1 MAENNTNT
9 GGTVPPK
16 SPSADGENGPPVTG
30 AAGATTP
37 NNLTFDLWI
46 KISET
51 MNIIRTNLKASI
63 PNKVNEIGKGYTEIS
78 KGFTSLEASLT
89 DLAKSHFACVD
100 EVKKLRTELDLLTG
114 KIDLNEASGN
124 LSSKVE
130 DSTAY
135 KDLCKEI
142 DNSASI
148 TKIPNFKFD
157 KDLKG
162 GKDISNAAKTILN
175 TKEIDI
181 SKTNGL
187 FALAKETNVKE
198 NNVTAPVLIKCVDPR
213 ERQKLDR
220 DLRAKGFNVAYHW
233 PKPIFNC
240 IKTMRDQICKYK
252 ADDLDLTNS
261 DILIRPKMGSNGKTL
276 NISYRVKGT
285 TTQWNFLCSTNTPAP
300 PPLLT
305 SMNLPQ
311 VASSKFFKL

>member
-1 MAENNTNT
+1 MAENTINT
-9 GGTVPPK
+9 GGTVPPQG
-16 SPSADGENGPPVTG
+16 PSADGENGPPSGTGVT
-30 AAGATTP
+30 TS

-51 MNIIRTNLKASI
+51 MKTIRTNLEASK

-78 KGFTSLEASLT
+78 KGFSSLESSLT
-89 DLAKSHFACVD
+89 DLAKSHFACAD
-100 EVKKLRTELDLLTG
+100 EVKKLRAELDLLTG

-130 DSTAY
+130 DSAAY

-162 GKDISNAAKTILN
+162 GKDISIAAKTILN

-187 FALAKETNVKE
+187 FALAKETNVKD
-198 NNVTAPVLIKCVDPR
+198 NNVTAPVLIKSV
-213 ERQKLDR
+213 
-220 DLRAKGFNVAYHW
+220 
-233 PKPIFNC
+233 
-240 IKTMRDQICKYK
+240 
-252 ADDLDLTNS
+252 
-261 DILIRPKMGSNGKTL
+261 
-276 NISYRVKGT
+276 
-285 TTQWNFLCSTNTPAP
+285 
-300 PPLLT
+300 LL
-305 SMNLPQ
+305 L
-311 VASSKFFKL
+311 

>member
-1 MAENNTNT
+1 M
-9 GGTVPPK
+9 
-16 SPSADGENGPPVTG
+16 ADGGNGSL
-30 AAGATTP
+30 GATVS

-46 KISET
+46 KISDT
-51 MNIIRTNLKASI
+51 MQKIRTNLETSK
-63 PNKVNEIGKGYTEIS
+63 PNKMVEIGKGYTEICN
-78 KGFTSLEASLT
+78 GFKSLESSLT
-89 DLAKSHFACVD
+89 DLAKSHFACAD
-100 EVKKLRTELDLLTG
+100 EVKTLRSELGLLTG
-114 KIDLNEASGN
+114 KIVLNEASGN

-130 DSTAY
+130 DSVAY

-142 DNSASI
+142 ENSASI

-162 GKDISNAAKTILN
+162 GKEIINAAKAILN
-175 TKEIDI
+175 DNEIDI
-181 SKTNGL
+181 SETNGF

-198 NNVTAPVLIKCVDPR
+198 NNVTAPVLIKCRDPR

-240 IKTMRDQICKYK
+240 IKSMRDQVSKYSE
-252 ADDLDLTNS
+252 DDYDLTFS

-276 NISYRVKGT
+276 NISYRPRGRAQP
-285 TTQWNFLCSTNTPAP
+285 QWAQPQWEFLCSTKTPAP
-300 PPLLT
+300 PSLL
-305 SMNLPQ
+305 SAMLLPQ